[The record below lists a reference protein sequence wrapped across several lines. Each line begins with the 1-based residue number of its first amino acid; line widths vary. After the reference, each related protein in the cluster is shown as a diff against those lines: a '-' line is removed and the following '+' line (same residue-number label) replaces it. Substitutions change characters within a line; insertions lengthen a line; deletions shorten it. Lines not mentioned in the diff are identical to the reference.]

1 MMHIAARGRL
11 LVSSVALGLVAG
23 LVAPAAARA
32 ETTYTF
38 AEVQKHSTRADCWSV
53 VNGGVYNLTQF
64 IGRHE
69 GGPSV
74 IIAMCG
80 IDGTSSYNSR
90 HGRSGGENEPARA
103 LAHYRIGVLD
113 PASVPKPTTVYTLAQ
128 VGTHKTAA
136 DCWSAISGKVYNLT
150 NWIDKHPGGPGVVSA
165 MCGIDGTAMYT
176 SKHNGDTVAA
186 GVLPSYLVG
195 VLDATAPTNTTVAT
209 YTLAQVAAHKTA
221 ADCWS
226 VVADGVYN
234 LTDWIAKHPGG
245 PVVITAMCGVN
256 GTAMFNSQ
264 HKGAASPAASL
275 TAYKVGTLAGTNPT
289 QTPKTYT
296 TKQVSR
302 HHTAKDCWT
311 IVGAG
316 VYDLTAWAAKHPRQR
331 TSIIGSCGARST
343 KAFRKAHGGAAHTR
357 AILSPYIVGQLG

>member
-1 MMHIAARGRL
+1 MMPNATRGRI
-11 LVSSVALGLVAG
+11 LVSTVALGLAAG
-23 LVAPAAARA
+23 LVAPVAARA

-38 AEVQKHSTRADCWSV
+38 AEVQKHATRSDCWSI
-53 VNGGVYNLTQF
+53 VNGGVYNLTAF

-90 HGRSGGENEPARA
+90 HGRQGGENEPARA

-150 NWIDKHPGGPGVVSA
+150 NWIDKHPGGPGLISA
-165 MCGIDGTAMYT
+165 MCGIDGSAMYA
-176 SKHNGDTVAA
+176 SKHNGDTVAG
-186 GVLPSYLVG
+186 GVLPSYQVG
-195 VLDATAPTNTTVAT
+195 VLDQTSVPTAPAT
-209 YTLAQVAAHKTA
+209 SFTLAQVATHKTA

-245 PVVITAMCGVN
+245 PDVITAMCGIN

-264 HKGAASPAASL
+264 HKGAAVPAASL
-275 TAYKVGTLAGTNPT
+275 TAYRVGTLAGANPT
-289 QTPKTYT
+289 NAAATYT
-296 TKQVSR
+296 AKQVAR
-302 HHTAKDCWT
+302 HNTVKDCWT
-311 IVGAG
+311 IVGKG

-331 TSIIGSCGARST
+331 ASIIGSCGARST
-343 KAFRKAHGGAAHTR
+343 KAFRQAHGGATHTR
-357 AILSPYIVGQLG
+357 AILSPYMVGRIA